1 MTEETVERKSVTNI
15 QSEMMF
21 IGALYKQPDLYVSY
35 GGYMRS
41 QYDFSDEACKFFYDM
56 FEIMYKT
63 FTQTIEEDKVNMF
76 MSQSD
81 ERLRT
86 YKRYKGW
93 KTISSWMQVADCDDF
108 KNIIISLRNTLLLES
123 MTEMDILFKE
133 F

>member
-86 YKRYKGW
+86 YKIIEAE
-93 KTISSWMQVADCDDF
+93 ISRLRMVA
-108 KNIIISLRNTLLLES
+108 ISLSKFGICPMLANSSRIHRT
-123 MTEMDILFKE
+123 
-133 F
+133 